1 MRAHF
6 NYLFNIASKFS
17 TNVQVGPKN
26 GTKFMA
32 P

>member
-1 MRAHF
+1 MTYTSSHQLGKRVV
-6 NYLFNIASKFS
+6 YIYRV
-17 TNVQVGPKN
+17 VQKN